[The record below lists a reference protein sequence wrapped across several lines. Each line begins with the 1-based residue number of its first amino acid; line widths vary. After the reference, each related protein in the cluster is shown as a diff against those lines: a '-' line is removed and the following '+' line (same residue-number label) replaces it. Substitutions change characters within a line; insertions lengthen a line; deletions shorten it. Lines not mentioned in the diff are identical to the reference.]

1 MASILVVDDQ
11 ASLRYTLREILNEAG
26 HEVIEAENAK
36 AALARIADVDLV
48 LTDYAMPEISGLEL
62 LSAVRTSRPDVPV
75 IMLTARGSEE
85 TAVAALKAGAA
96 DYLVKPAN
104 VDELCLAVDRA
115 LEMAHL
121 RRENRVLRAGEST
134 TFIGESDATKEL
146 LRLVERVAAKG
157 LGMLIRGE
165 TGTGK
170 EIVASLLHAHS
181 ERSAGPLVRFN
192 CGAVP
197 ENLAASELFGHV
209 RGAFTGADRDRE
221 GFFQQA
227 HQGTLVL
234 DEIAELPLSLQ
245 PLLLRALQE
254 GEVQRVGAPRIETVD
269 VRVIACT
276 HQDLREAV
284 ASGQF
289 REDLYYRLAVMEIV
303 VPPLRER
310 ASDIPLLAAH
320 LVRKYQQRFGMEA
333 ICLGEEVLGWLATQP
348 WPGNVRELEN
358 CLLRMMA
365 LAEGDTLEIPHGT
378 HATRSAAGPLRSRM
392 AAYESQILRET
403 MSATGGNQSE
413 AARRLGVTRVT
424 LIDKLKRHGL
434 KK

>member
-1 MASILVVDDQ
+1 MANILVVDDQ
-11 ASLRYTLREILNEAG
+11 ATVRYTLREILSEAG
-26 HEVIEAENAK
+26 HTIIEADCAK
-36 AALARIADVDLV
+36 AALARVSDVDLV
-48 LTDYAMPEISGLEL
+48 LTDYAMPDISGLEL
-62 LSAVRTSRPDVPV
+62 LDAIRKSHAGMPV
-75 IMLTARGSEE
+75 VMLTARGSEE
-85 TAVAALKAGAA
+85 TAVAALKAGAS

-104 VDELCLAVDRA
+104 VDELCLAVERA
-115 LEMAHL
+115 LEMAQL
-121 RRENRVLRAGEST
+121 RRDNRVLRAGNGT
-134 TFIGESDATKEL
+134 TFIGESKAATDL
-146 LRLVERVAAKG
+146 VRLIERVAAKG
-157 LGMLIRGE
+157 LGILVCGE

-170 EIVASLLHAHS
+170 EIVANLLHAHS
-181 ERSAGPLVRFN
+181 ERASGPLIRFN

-234 DEIAELPLSLQ
+234 DEIAELPLNLQ
-245 PLLLRALQE
+245 PLLLRAIQE
-254 GEVQRVGAPRIETVD
+254 GEVQKVGAPRIDKVD
-269 VRVIACT
+269 VRLVACT
-276 HQDLREAV
+276 HRNLKEAV
-284 ASGQF
+284 AAGQF
-289 REDLYYRLAVMEIV
+289 REDLYYRLAVMEIA

-310 ASDIPLLAAH
+310 TSDIPLLARH
-320 LVRKYQQRFGMEA
+320 LVRKYQERFGMESL
-333 ICLGEEVLGWLATQP
+333 ILGEKVLEWLSAQP

-365 LAEGDTLEIPHGT
+365 LADGDTLEIPSG
-378 HATRSAAGPLRSRM
+378 APEVMAQAGPLRSRM
-392 AAYESQILRET
+392 AAFEVEILRET
-403 MSATGGNQSE
+403 MLATGGNQSE

>member
-11 ASLRYTLREILNEAG
+11 ASLRYTLREILSEAG
-26 HEVIEAENAK
+26 HGVIEAENAK
-36 AALARIADVDLV
+36 AALARIADADLV

-62 LSAVRTSRPDVPV
+62 LSAIRTNRPDVPV

-181 ERSAGPLVRFN
+181 ERSAGPLIRFN

-254 GEVQRVGAPRIETVD
+254 GEVQRVGAARIETVD

-276 HQDLREAV
+276 HKDLSEAV

-320 LVRKYQQRFGMEA
+320 LVRKYQQRFGMEV
-333 ICLGEEVLGWLATQP
+333 ICLGEEVLAWLATQP

-365 LAEGDTLEIPHGT
+365 LAEGDTLEIPQT
-378 HATRSAAGPLRSRM
+378 AHATRSAAGPLRSRM
-392 AAYESQILRET
+392 ASYEAQILRET